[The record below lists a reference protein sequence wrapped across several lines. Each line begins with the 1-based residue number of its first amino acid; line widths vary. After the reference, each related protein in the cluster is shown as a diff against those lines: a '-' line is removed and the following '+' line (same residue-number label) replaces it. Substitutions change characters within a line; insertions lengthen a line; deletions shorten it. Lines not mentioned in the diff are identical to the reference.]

1 MNKNPKKTTNAK
13 NKPVAKKPAAK
24 KPVAKT
30 KKAAPKEK
38 LKNPPP
44 ADLPLSDTWY
54 HFADLMGMFKVSR
67 TTLRRYITLGILFKH
82 KWGTTIR
89 FNKTYVDW
97 MVNNGNR
104 NFSWIIAFLT
114 TAV

>member
-1 MNKNPKKTTNAK
+1 MNKKPKKTTNAK
-13 NKPVAKKPAAK
+13 NKPVAKKP
-24 KPVAKT
+24 VAKVKKAT
-30 KKAAPKEK
+30 KKKK

-67 TTLRRYITLGILFKH
+67 STIERYVGSGILFKH

-97 MVNNGNR
+97 MINNGNR
-104 NFSWIIAFLT
+104 NFSWIIALLT

>member
-1 MNKNPKKTTNAK
+1 MSKKPKKTTNAK
-13 NKPVAKKPAAK
+13 NKPVPK
-24 KPVAKT
+24 KPVAKA
-30 KKAAPKEK
+30 KKATPKKK

-44 ADLPLSDTWY
+44 PDLPLSDTWY

-67 TTLRRYITLGILFKH
+67 TTIRRYVRLGILFKH